1 MGESK
6 QEEGKMNG
14 TNTDKVE
21 YVGVDVSKSRLDIA
35 YGEEG
40 EVWHVRNDGEGFE
53 ILVQKLVEIKPKMIV
68 IESTGGYERPA
79 MYAMGNAGLPIAQVN
94 PRRVREFAKAIGLL
108 AKTDKIDAR
117 LLARFGRDAK
127 PNLTNLPTEE
137 EQYLSEL
144 LSRRR
149 QVLDMITAENN
160 RLPTASP
167 EMQKQIKEHI
177 IWLEKSLK
185 DLDIEIDHFNR
196 QDQTRDEKGKLIQS
210 IKGVGRITAATI
222 IADLPEIGEVKD
234 KKISALVGGA
244 PFNNDSGRMRGRRR
258 IKGGRPAVRKV
269 LYMSAVSAVQWNP
282 YFRDYYNALLRRG
295 KLKKVA
301 LVACMQKILI
311 ILNAMVRD
319 NTPFCVHSTTN

>member
-1 MGESK
+1 
-6 QEEGKMNG
+6 MNG
-14 TNTDKVE
+14 TNTIKVD
-21 YVGVDVSKSRLDIA
+21 YVGIDVSKSRLDIA
-35 YGEEG
+35 LGENG

-53 ILVQKLVEIKPKMIV
+53 ILVKKLEEIEPKMIV
-68 IESTGGYERPA
+68 IESTGGYERPV
-79 MYAMGNAGLPIAQVN
+79 MYAMGNAGLPVAQVN

-149 QVLDMITAENN
+149 QILDMITAENN

-167 EMQKQIKEHI
+167 AMQKQIEEHI
-177 IWLEKSLK
+177 VWLEKSLK
-185 DLDIEIDHFNR
+185 DLDKDIDNFNR

-222 IADLPEIGEVKD
+222 IADLPEIGKVKD
-234 KKISALVGGA
+234 KKISALVGVA

-258 IKGGRPAVRKV
+258 VKGGRPEVRKV

-282 YFRDYYNALLRRG
+282 YIKDYYNALLSRG

-301 LVACMQKILI
+301 LVACMHKILI

-319 NTPFCVHSTTN
+319 GTPYHMPSMSH

>member
-1 MGESK
+1 
-6 QEEGKMNG
+6 MNG
-14 TNTDKVE
+14 TNTIKVD
-21 YVGVDVSKSRLDIA
+21 YVGIDVSKSRLDIA
-35 YGEEG
+35 LGEDG

-53 ILVQKLVEIKPKMIV
+53 TLVKKLEEIEPKMIV
-68 IESTGGYERPA
+68 IESTGGYERPV
-79 MYAMGNAGLPIAQVN
+79 MYAMGNAGLPVAQVN

-149 QVLDMITAENN
+149 QILDMITAENN

-167 EMQKQIKEHI
+167 AMQKQIEEHI
-177 IWLEKSLK
+177 VWLEKSLK
-185 DLDIEIDHFNR
+185 DLDKDIDNFNR

-222 IADLPEIGEVKD
+222 IADLPEIGKVKD
-234 KKISALVGGA
+234 KKISALVGVA

-258 IKGGRPAVRKV
+258 VKGGRPEVRKV

-282 YFRDYYNALLRRG
+282 YIKDYYNALLSRG

-301 LVACMQKILI
+301 LVACMHKILI

-319 NTPFCVHSTTN
+319 GTPYHMPSMSH

>member
-1 MGESK
+1 
-6 QEEGKMNG
+6 MNG
-14 TNTDKVE
+14 TNTKKVD
-21 YVGVDVSKSRLDIA
+21 YVGIDVSKSRLDIA
-35 YGEEG
+35 LGEDG

-53 ILVQKLVEIKPKMIV
+53 TLVKKLEEIEPKMIV

-79 MYAMGNAGLPIAQVN
+79 MYAMGNAGLPVAQVN

-149 QVLDMITAENN
+149 QILDMITAENN

-167 EMQKQIKEHI
+167 AMQKQIEEHI
-177 IWLEKSLK
+177 VWLEKSLK
-185 DLDIEIDHFNR
+185 DLDKDIDNFNR

-222 IADLPEIGEVKD
+222 IADLPEIGKVKD
-234 KKISALVGGA
+234 KKISALVGVA

-258 IKGGRPAVRKV
+258 VKGGRPEVRKV

-282 YFRDYYNALLRRG
+282 YIKGYYNALLSRG

-301 LVACMQKILI
+301 LVACMHKILI

-319 NTPFCVHSTTN
+319 GTPYHMPSMSH

>member
-1 MGESK
+1 
-6 QEEGKMNG
+6 MND
-14 TNTDKVE
+14 TNTKKVD
-21 YVGVDVSKSRLDIA
+21 YVGIDVSKSRLDIA
-35 YGEEG
+35 LGENG

-53 ILVQKLVEIKPKMIV
+53 ILVKKLEEIEPKMIV

-79 MYAMGNAGLPIAQVN
+79 MYAIGNAGLPVAQVN

-127 PNLTNLPTEE
+127 PNLTNLPTQE

-149 QVLDMITAENN
+149 QILDMITAENN

-167 EMQKQIKEHI
+167 EMQKQIEEHI
-177 IWLEKSLK
+177 VWLEKSLK
-185 DLDIEIDHFNR
+185 DLDKDIDNFNR
-196 QDQTRDEKGKLIQS
+196 QDQIRDEKGKLIQS

-222 IADLPEIGEVKD
+222 IADLPEIGKVND
-234 KKISALVGGA
+234 KKISALVGVA

-258 IKGGRPAVRKV
+258 VKGGRPEVRKV

-282 YFRDYYNALLRRG
+282 YIKDYYNALLSRG
-295 KLKKVA
+295 KIKKVA
-301 LVACMQKILI
+301 LVACMHKILI

-319 NTPFCVHSTTN
+319 GTPYHMPSMTH

>member
-1 MGESK
+1 
-6 QEEGKMNG
+6 MND
-14 TNTDKVE
+14 TNTKTVD
-21 YVGVDVSKSRLDIA
+21 YVGIDVSKSRLDIA
-35 YGEEG
+35 LGENG

-53 ILVQKLVEIKPKMIV
+53 ILVKKLEEIEPKMIV

-79 MYAMGNAGLPIAQVN
+79 MYAIGNAGLPVAQVN

-127 PNLTNLPTEE
+127 PNLTNLPTQE

-149 QVLDMITAENN
+149 QILDMITAENN

-167 EMQKQIKEHI
+167 EMQKQIEEHI
-177 IWLEKSLK
+177 VWLEKSLK
-185 DLDIEIDHFNR
+185 DLDKDIDNFNR
-196 QDQTRDEKGKLIQS
+196 QDQIRDEKGKLIQS

-222 IADLPEIGEVKD
+222 IADLPEIGKVND
-234 KKISALVGGA
+234 KKISALVGVA

-258 IKGGRPAVRKV
+258 VKGGRPEVRKV

-282 YFRDYYNALLRRG
+282 YIKDYYNALLSRG
-295 KLKKVA
+295 KIKKVA
-301 LVACMQKILI
+301 LVACMHKILI

-319 NTPFCVHSTTN
+319 GTPYHMPSMTH

>member
-1 MGESK
+1 
-6 QEEGKMNG
+6 MNG
-14 TNTDKVE
+14 TNTIKVD
-21 YVGVDVSKSRLDIA
+21 YVGIDVSKSRLDIA
-35 YGEEG
+35 LGEDG

-53 ILVQKLVEIKPKMIV
+53 TLVKKLEEIEPKMIV

-79 MYAMGNAGLPIAQVN
+79 MYAMGNAGLPVAQVN

-149 QVLDMITAENN
+149 QILDMITAENN

-167 EMQKQIKEHI
+167 AMQKQIEEHI
-177 IWLEKSLK
+177 VWLEKSLK
-185 DLDIEIDHFNR
+185 DLDKDIDNFNR

-222 IADLPEIGEVKD
+222 IADLPEIGKVKD
-234 KKISALVGGA
+234 KKISALVGVA

-258 IKGGRPAVRKV
+258 VKGGRPEVRKV

-282 YFRDYYNALLRRG
+282 YIKGYYNALLSRG

-301 LVACMQKILI
+301 LVACMHKILI

-319 NTPFCVHSTTN
+319 GTPYHMPSMSH